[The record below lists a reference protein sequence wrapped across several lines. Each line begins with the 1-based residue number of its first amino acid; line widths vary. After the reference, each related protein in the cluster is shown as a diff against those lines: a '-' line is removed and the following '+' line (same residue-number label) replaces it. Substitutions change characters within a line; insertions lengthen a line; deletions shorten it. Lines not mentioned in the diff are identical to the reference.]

1 MKKKEEI
8 LEKLLENEKKMIAI
22 SKNYKLSKYFNKAL
36 KYKKY
41 EDKSENNTIFDLKTI
56 SNITIFE
63 ELSKLNKK

>member
-36 KYKKY
+36 KYQKY
-41 EDKSENNTIFDLKTI
+41 EDKSENKTIFDSKTI